1 MTATTQAGVATT
13 KAQEAAGYA
22 AAAETSALNTQT
34 ALIQVVKDVVRL
46 EAIIADIHGFN

>member
-22 AAAETSALNTQT
+22 AAAETSVLNTQT